1 MGCCKSHS
9 RDSVNQEKLSIKV
22 KAAIEHSRTKQLISL
37 LKIFEAHSKETR
49 FIEACLIKY
58 SRYRFNAL
66 SYSAYIGNSKMF
78 CFILSK
84 GASIEITEKL
94 LESQGIRLINLLCS
108 RNKVEILSVYLPIY
122 VSYKKEPTNNSYTIE
137 FNSTSQNTFELPI
150 HSACRSRSFEA
161 VHYLFTYFNDY
172 VPREFDVHTLSD
184 YFEENSGFI
193 ACRAGSFQLVKYLN
207 EKCKVDFKRQ
217 NKFKENTLM
226 ACVSGSLKKNE
237 FGYLE
242 CISYL
247 VEYVKVDITYM
258 HEELLYLAE
267 NDQIIKYLE
276 FQLEKVGIKTKKK
289 DLNPHSRRSIEV
301 RLDSKTSFVD
311 NNFCVE
317 ASKSNSF
324 VSSIESC
331 FSNSPSWADE
341 LDPLI
346 SKS

>member
-9 RDSVNQEKLSIKV
+9 RDSFNQHKLSVKL
-22 KAAIEHSRTKQLISL
+22 KAAIENSRTKQLLSL
-37 LKIFEAHSKETR
+37 LKIFEVHSKEAKC
-49 FIEACLIKY
+49 IDSCLIKY
-58 SRYRFNAL
+58 SRYKFNAL
-66 SYSAYIGNSKMF
+66 AYSAYIGNLMMF

-84 GASIEITEKL
+84 GANIQNTEKL

-108 RNKVEILSVYLPIY
+108 RNKVEILSIYLPIY
-122 VSYKKEPTNNSYTIE
+122 VSHKKEPANNSYTIE
-137 FNSTSQNTFELPI
+137 FNSTAQNTYELPI
-150 HSACRSRSFEA
+150 HSACRARSFE
-161 VHYLFTYFNDY
+161 VVNYLFTYFEDY
-172 VPREFDVHTLSD
+172 VPREFDVHSLSD

-207 EKCKVDFKRQ
+207 EKCQVDFKRL

-237 FGYLE
+237 FSYLE

-276 FQLEKVGIKTKKK
+276 FQLEKLGIKTKKK
-289 DLNPHSRRSIEV
+289 DLNLNSKRSIEV
-301 RLDSKTSFVD
+301 RLDSRTSFID

-317 ASKSNSF
+317 VSKSNSF
-324 VSSIESC
+324 VSSIESW
-331 FSNSPSWADE
+331 FSHSPSWADE